1 MNAQFIRNN
10 LVLISIV
17 IFIILFVGIHY
28 IKPDFLFNRDGSLR
42 QFGLGKRL
50 NTVIPSWL
58 LAILL
63 GLFSYVISLYLLFSY
78 SRRKYV

>member
-63 GLFSYVISLYLLFSY
+63 GLFSYVITLYLLFSY